1 MPPKADPIED
11 AIQKASAAMDADPA
25 LKGVAAA
32 KEFGAIYSRLMARR
46 RGRPASSSQ
55 GGHNWKL

>member
-11 AIQKASAAMDADPA
+11 AIQKASAAMDTDPA

-32 KEFGAIYSRLMARR
+32 KEFGAIYS
-46 RGRPASSSQ
+46 
-55 GGHNWKL
+55 